1 MVLLIGSLGGNNSFL
16 AQFAAFSGAALQLG
30 ESTSIAAGQA
40 INLTGV
46 VAASATDVVS
56 AVTSNGLT
64 AAANAWHGVD
74 ILDLQAQR
82 CTALL
87 TLDGGEVLQEWFD
100 RPASLVMVP
109 CLNPVLRQQLLAT
122 AESVSLGMPAAQFM
136 DEVIKL
142 DTSFESVKVWGQLL
156 PSGKLQLTFELI
168 QLNYHLAWSN
178 PLWDQFQLDVH
189 MERSQILRSLRR
201 TLIELPQPTMPVHPP
216 SLELEVAVSWPL
228 VKARMRTLLR
238 RLLLNLSN
246 QCWFWAV
253 ETFRGG
259 GAVNECFL
267 FAVILVPPILL
278 TLWLGVRFW
287 LAHYSSVIRVGQCFF
302 ESRLAIEDGIVADPA
317 AEMKDQDET
326 PMEDA
331 ELSAISEHTESSEG
345 KKSSAG
351 SFQLV
356 SAIPI
361 SSGEEES
368 PSSLLSEVLPVGPSG
383 S

>member
-1 MVLLIGSLGGNNSFL
+1 MVLVGSLGGNSSFL

-64 AAANAWHGVD
+64 AAANAWRGVD

-100 RPASLVMVP
+100 KPASVVMVP
-109 CLNPVLRQQLLAT
+109 CLNPVLRHQLLAT

-142 DTSFESVKVWGQLL
+142 DTSFESIKVWGQLL

-168 QLNYHLAWSN
+168 HLSYHLAWSN
-178 PLWDQFQLDVH
+178 PLWDQFQLDVQ

-216 SLELEVAVSWPL
+216 SMELQVEVSWPL
-228 VKARMRTLLR
+228 LKARMRTLFR
-238 RLLLNLSN
+238 RLLLDLSN
-246 QCWFWAV
+246 RCWFWAV

-267 FAVILVPPILL
+267 FVTILVPPILL
-278 TLWLGVRFW
+278 TFWLGVRFW
-287 LAHYSSVIRVGQCFF
+287 LAHYSTSEEVGQCFS
-302 ESRLAIEDGIVADPA
+302 ESFMALEDGSVNLPADDV
-317 AEMKDQDET
+317 KVSDEHT
-326 PMEDA
+326 SEDA
-331 ELSAISEHTESSEG
+331 ELSAISEHTESDG

-356 SAIPI
+356 SAIPV
-361 SSGEEES
+361 SSEGDSS
-368 PSSLLSEVLPVGPSG
+368 PSSLMSEVLPVGPSG